1 VNGVEVLVRRL
12 DRWQQAHRFPG
23 FAFAVLKKFGDDRG
37 STLAALFAY
46 YAFVALFPLL
56 LLLVTFLGYLL
67 AHNPTLQDRVLHSA
81 LLDFPIIGDQIAKNI
96 HSLRARGVGLALG
109 IVGLVWGSL
118 GLAQQ
123 GQYAMA
129 QVWNVPGI
137 SRPNFLVRLVRSLGL
152 LAVLGFGVTASST
165 LTGLAGTTGLLAAAG
180 SIAGSLGINIVVFA
194 LAFRVL
200 TPARVPTE
208 DLRLG
213 AAVAAVGWTG
223 LQYGGGYL
231 VGHQLRHASQVYGF
245 FGTVLGLL
253 SFLAL
258 AGTITLY
265 AAELNVVRAR
275 HLWPRSIVQPPLTS
289 SDRQVLSDIAHQ
301 EERRPEQRVTVNY
314 TNPSDEIP
322 PQDSEQ
328 ARET

>member
-1 VNGVEVLVRRL
+1 MTTNPAEGLVRWV
-12 DRWQQAHRFPG
+12 DRWQQSHAVPG
-23 FAFAVLKKFGDDRG
+23 FIFAVVKKFGDDRG

-56 LLLVTFLGYLL
+56 LLLVTILGYIL
-67 AHNPTLQDRVLHSA
+67 AHQPGVQERVLHSA
-81 LLDFPIIGDQIAKNI
+81 LLEFPIIGDQIAGNI
-96 HSLRARGVGLALG
+96 HSLRARGIGIVVG

-129 QVWNVPGI
+129 QVWNIPGVH
-137 SRPNFLVRLVRSLGL
+137 RPSFLVRLLRSLGL
-152 LAVLGFGVTASST
+152 LVVLGFGVTASSA
-165 LTGLAGTTGLLAAAG
+165 LTGVAGATGVIAALTSLAGSVA
-180 SIAGSLGINIVVFA
+180 INVVVFL

-200 TPARVPTE
+200 TPAQVASR
-208 DLRLG
+208 DLHLG
-213 AAVAAVGWTG
+213 ATVAAGLWTA

-231 VGHQLRHASQVYGF
+231 VAHQLRHASQVYGF

-258 AGTITLY
+258 AGTMTLY

-275 HLWPRSIVQPPLTS
+275 RLWPRSIVQPPLTS
-289 SDRQVLSDIAHQ
+289 GDRQVLSDIARQ
-301 EERRPEQRVTVNY
+301 EKRRPEQQVTVDY
-314 TNPSDEIP
+314 PSPADAGAEGVT
-322 PQDSEQ
+322 S
-328 ARET
+328 T

>member
-1 VNGVEVLVRRL
+1 M
-12 DRWQQAHRFPG
+12 
-23 FAFAVLKKFGDDRG
+23 FAVIRKFGDDRG

-46 YAFVALFPLL
+46 YAFVSLFPLL
-56 LLLVTFLGYLL
+56 LLLVTLLGYLL
-67 AHNPTLQDRVLHSA
+67 AHHPALQERVLHSA

-96 HSLRARGVGLALG
+96 HSLRARGIGVVLGLA
-109 IVGLVWGSL
+109 GLVWGSL

-129 QVWNVPGI
+129 QVWNVPGVV
-137 SRPNFLVRLVRSLGL
+137 RPNFVVRMARSLGL
-152 LAVLGFGVTASST
+152 LLILGCGVTASSALGGVAGAT
-165 LTGLAGTTGLLAAAG
+165 GVLTALASLAGSVTL
-180 SIAGSLGINIVVFA
+180 NVVVFV

-200 TPARVPTE
+200 TPAPVPTRE
-208 DLRLG
+208 LRPG
-213 AAVAAVGWTG
+213 AVVAAIGWSA

-231 VGHQLRHASQVYGF
+231 VGHQLRHASEVYGF

-275 HLWPRSIVQPPLTS
+275 RLWPRSIVQPPLTRG
-289 SDRQVLSDIAHQ
+289 DRQVLTDIARQ
-301 EERRPEQRVTVNY
+301 EERRPEQRVIVEY
-314 TNPSDEIP
+314 PPEPVDPSP
-322 PQDSEQ
+322 
-328 ARET
+328 AG